1 MPETTATE
9 RAPENVVVVL
19 NSRKAAGWLERAGW
33 ETREISNPAE
43 FNGIREGRSARVI
56 IVGCGRSGP
65 ERIAEIVEQL
75 NTAAPLV
82 DVVVWRAGAS
92 AEFVRA
98 AFRAGAHD
106 VVLGDSA
113 EALVEAADQAFKR
126 QRLLPQVENLSRARH
141 RSGRFEGMLSRNDT
155 MWDIFMTI
163 TRTAATDATVLV
175 TGETGTGKDLV
186 ARAIHRRSKRD
197 GRFVAVNCS
206 SIRPEI
212 VESELF
218 GHERGAFTGASQSK
232 EGLFRHADGGTL
244 LLDEIGD
251 MPAEAQL
258 SLLRVLQEERVRPVG
273 STREVPV
280 NVRVVAATNA
290 PLTDQVR
297 DGTFREDLFYRLDV
311 IRIEIPPLRDRR
323 EDVLYLFGHFL
334 RTHCKRYGVDRPHL
348 NQAFIDRLTEY
359 DWPGNVR
366 QLENVTERLVLE
378 GDRETLTTRDLNR
391 IVPKTV
397 GQEATVPA
405 SKRNGTPIVE
415 SIDPEVPLATHL
427 DSARKQI
434 ESDYLKTVLMEQSG
448 QVLKAARRAGI
459 SRRTMFRK
467 MKEHGLDKQDF
478 RE

>member
-1 MPETTATE
+1 MSEANAAE
-9 RAPENVVVVL
+9 SNSENVVVVL
-19 NSRKAAGWLERAGW
+19 NSRRAANWLARAGW
-33 ETREISNPAE
+33 ETREIASPSE
-43 FNGIREGRSARVI
+43 FNGLREGRSARVI
-56 IVGCGRSGP
+56 VVGCGRSGP
-65 ERIAEIVEQL
+65 ERTAEVVEQL
-75 NTAAPLV
+75 HAAAPLV

-92 AEFVRA
+92 ADFVRA
-98 AFRAGAHD
+98 SFRAGAHD
-106 VVLGDSA
+106 VVLGDTA
-113 EALVEAADQAFKR
+113 QALVEATEQAFQR

-141 RSGRFEGMLSRNDT
+141 RSGRFEGMLSRNDV

-163 TRTAATDATVLV
+163 TRTAATEATVLV

-186 ARAIHRRSKRD
+186 ARAIHRRSGRD

-218 GHERGAFTGASQSK
+218 GHERGAFTGANQSK

-251 MPAEAQL
+251 MPGEAQL
-258 SLLRVLQEERVRPVG
+258 SLLRVLQEERIRPVG
-273 STREVPV
+273 ATREVPV

-297 DGTFREDLFYRLDV
+297 DGSFREDLFYRLDV

-323 EDVLYLFGHFL
+323 EDVLYLFGHLL

-348 NQAFIDRLTEY
+348 NQGFIDRLTEY

-378 GDRETLTTRDLNR
+378 GDRETLAPRDLNR
-391 IVPKTV
+391 VLPKT
-397 GQEATVPA
+397 EESATARPA
-405 SKRNGTPIVE
+405 SDRVPQPVDSKLDTEI
-415 SIDPEVPLATHL
+415 PLATHL
-427 DSARKQI
+427 DTARERI
-434 ESDYLKTVLMEQSG
+434 EREYLEAVLTEQSG
-448 QVLKAARRAGI
+448 QVLKAAELAGI

-467 MKEHGLDKQDF
+467 MKEHGLDKQDY
-478 RE
+478 RP